1 MKVVKFLV
9 IVLGPVAGLLYYMG
23 LATYYIINEPAIL
36 PNHIEDQDLTTCRP
50 LTKNTNRLWAIWTD
64 GAENLPLFAKETIQM
79 WRHMTGP
86 DWEIRVIHTDH
97 NKSDDSCFY
106 SKYLSSDMIPKR
118 FEELIPLHQADS
130 VRLALIRVHGGV
142 YMDISVMLLEPLEH
156 IFWQDISLP
165 EAHPNKRVLGGFY
178 MWNVQKMY
186 EVWMFAA
193 QAEEPIVV
201 AWHDLYLKLLNYED
215 NGYKTSLRHEQTK
228 EPNPILKGWDAEGIS
243 DVLFYYYRVSWAL
256 TAVLAQRPDLSER
269 FENKTKFIDALGIV
283 YNIFENRGWNNKEFW
298 VLPELKSIE
307 SLKNIHDY
315 YPVLK
320 FVSQGKLFPT
330 NESHS
335 WRDLHS
341 NIGYMRLQVAKRGK
355 KLELTNRDS
364 YFVPL
369 TDDTFLV

>member
-1 MKVVKFLV
+1 MKRFLV
-9 IVLGPVAGLLYYMG
+9 NVLGPVVGLLFFMG
-23 LATYYIINEPAIL
+23 LATYYIITEPSII
-36 PNHIEDQDLTTCRP
+36 PNYIEDEDITKCSP
-50 LTKNTNRLWAIWTD
+50 LTQNPKRLWAIWTD

-86 DWEIRVIHTDH
+86 DWEIRIIHTDH

-106 SKYLSSDMIPKR
+106 LKYLSLDMIPKK

-130 VRLALIRVHGGV
+130 VRLALIRKHGGV
-142 YMDISVMLLEPLEH
+142 YMDISVMLLQPLEK
-156 IFWQDISLP
+156 IFWHDISLP
-165 EAHPNKRVLGGFY
+165 ESHPNKSALGGFY

-201 AWHDLYLKLLNYED
+201 AWHDLYLKLLNSDD
-215 NGYKTSLRHEQTK
+215 NGYKSSLRHEETN
-228 EPNPILKGWDAEGIS
+228 ELNPVLKGWDGQGIS
-243 DVLFYYYRVSWAL
+243 NALFYYYRISWTL

-269 FENKTKFIDALGIV
+269 FENKTHFIDALGVV

-298 VLPELKSIE
+298 VLPELKCMGSIY
-307 SLKNIHDY
+307 NIYDY

-320 FVSQGKLFPT
+320 FVSQGRLFP
-330 NESHS
+330 NDESHI

-341 NIGYMRLQVAKRGK
+341 NIGYLRLLVAKRGQ
-355 KLELTNRDS
+355 KLEQTNRVS
-364 YFVPL
+364 FHVPMS
-369 TDDTFLV
+369 DDNFLF